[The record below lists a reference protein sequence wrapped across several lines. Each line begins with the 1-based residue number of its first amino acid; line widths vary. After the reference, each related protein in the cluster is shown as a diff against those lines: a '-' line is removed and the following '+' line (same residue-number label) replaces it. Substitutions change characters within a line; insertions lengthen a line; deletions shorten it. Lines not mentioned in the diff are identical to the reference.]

1 MSVNLTTIA
10 TNIATRFSASTITP
24 PSGYPNVKFA
34 THILPN
40 AIAAW
45 PCVLVKPPVVSIEY
59 APGGQRVGTMEFPV
73 EFYIAPSA
81 EDNAQALYD
90 WWGVLFDQLLTDYD
104 IGGPTEV
111 IDATITESRLGT
123 LVFAG
128 TGQEYV
134 GIVFTVRVRV
144 VGAYNATT

>member
-10 TNIATRFSASTITP
+10 TNIATRFSSSTITP

-40 AIAAW
+40 AISAT

-90 WWGVLFDQLLTDYD
+90 WWGVLFDQLLADYD

-111 IDATITESRLGT
+111 IDATITDSRLGT
-123 LVFAG
+123 LVYAG
-128 TGQEYV
+128 VDYV
-134 GIVFTVRVRV
+134 GIQYTVRVRV
-144 VGAYNATT
+144 VGAYNAST